1 MNSKEQKLKRIVQN
15 LTRHKFVHEA
25 CLHLEMLDGSSTLRS
40 CFGDLPEHRPFY
52 VASINKLF
60 VAALIF
66 KLVDEEK
73 IHLHTT
79 IHKVLPTALTDGL
92 HVYNGTDY
100 SDTITVK
107 HLLSHTSGLRCYL
120 IDRHPDGSTMM
131 KRLQQGENTALTL
144 EAAVKRA
151 RAMRPVFEPGKTGK
165 AHYSNTNY
173 HLLAGIAEAVTGVP
187 IEKQLE
193 QMFVSLKMHNTFV
206 IAPNEK
212 RDYQRV
218 RFRNTQPPLD
228 AFFGA
233 SRYDVA
239 STTSDLI
246 RFLRAYL
253 GGELFTAHRVMQ
265 GQQWNRIFFPF
276 QYGTGLQRFSIPRFL
291 SPFQA
296 VPEMLGHSGSVGSVL
311 FFLPGHN
318 ILVAGTTNQLATP
331 QRIYRGIIQAVK
343 VFEGR

>member
-1 MNSKEQKLKRIVQN
+1 MKSKEQKLRQIVQN
-15 LTRHKFVHEA
+15 LTYHKFVHEA
-25 CLHLEMLDGSSTLRS
+25 CLHLEKLDGTSSLRS

-66 KLVDEEK
+66 KLVEEEK
-73 IHLHTT
+73 IHLHTP
-79 IHKVLPTALTDGL
+79 IHHVLPSALTDGL

-107 HLLSHTSGLRCYL
+107 QLLSHTSGLRCYL
-120 IDRHPDGSTMM
+120 IDRHPDGTTMM
-131 KRLQQGENTALTL
+131 NRLQRGENTALTL
-144 EAAVKRA
+144 ETAVKRV
-151 RAMRPVFEPGKTGK
+151 RAMRPAFEPGKSGK

-173 HLLAGIAEAVTGVP
+173 HLLAGIAETVTGVP
-187 IEKQLE
+187 IEKQMQE
-193 QMFVSLKMHNTFV
+193 MFVKLGMRSTFV

-212 RDYQRV
+212 RDYHPV
-218 RFRNTQPPLD
+218 RFKNTRPPLD

-239 STTSDLI
+239 STTPDLI
-246 RFLRAYL
+246 RFLRAYIT
-253 GGELFTAHRVMQ
+253 GELFPADKVME

-276 QYGTGLQRFSIPRFL
+276 HYGTGLQRFSIPRFL

-296 VPEMLGHSGSVGSVL
+296 VPEMWGHSGSVGSAL
-311 FFLPGHN
+311 FFLPRHN

-343 VFEGR
+343 VFEGP